1 MMMKDSILDLLSRN
15 ARISTAEIAARV
27 GVTEAKVN
35 ELIKELE
42 ADNVIKGYKV
52 ILNEEALNEN
62 IVRALIE
69 VKITPE
75 RGGGFDR
82 AAKRICRFPEVTDCY
97 LISGDYDLRLE
108 VKGNSLRDVA
118 AFVSEKL
125 STIDG
130 VISTATLFLLK
141 KYKESGK
148 ILEEEEEYE
157 RLKISP

>member
-1 MMMKDSILDLLSRN
+1 MKRSVLDLLSKN

-27 GVTEAKVN
+27 GTDEETVAGI
-35 ELIKELE
+35 IKELE
-42 ADNVIKGYKV
+42 ADKIIKGYNV
-52 ILNEEALNEN
+52 ILNEEALNEK

-69 VKITPE
+69 VKVTPE
-75 RGGGFDR
+75 RDGGFDR
-82 AAKRICRFPEVTDCY
+82 AAKRLSRFPEVTDCY

-108 VKGNSLRDVA
+108 VKGNSLQDVA
-118 AFVSEKL
+118 AFVAERL

>member
-1 MMMKDSILDLLSRN
+1 MKRNILDLLSGN
-15 ARISTAEIAARV
+15 ARISTAEIAARI
-27 GVTEAKVN
+27 GVEEEKVK
-35 ELIKELE
+35 ELIEELE
-42 ADNVIKGYKV
+42 ADNIIKGYKV

-75 RGGGFDR
+75 RNGGFDR
-82 AAKRICRFPEVTDCY
+82 VAKRIARFPEVTDCY

-108 VKGNSLRDVA
+108 VKGNSLQDVA
-118 AFVSEKL
+118 AFVSERL

-130 VISTATLFLLK
+130 VVSTATLFLLK

-157 RLKISP
+157 RLKVSP

>member
-1 MMMKDSILDLLSRN
+1 MKKNILDLLSKN
-15 ARISTAEIAARV
+15 ARISTAEIAAHI
-27 GVTEAKVN
+27 GVEEAKVK

-42 ADNVIKGYKV
+42 TDNIIKGYK
-52 ILNEEALNEN
+52 IIINEEALNEK

-69 VKITPE
+69 VKVKPE
-75 RGGGFDR
+75 RNGGFDR
-82 AAKRICRFPEVTDCY
+82 AAMRLSRFPEVTDCY

-108 VKGNSLRDVA
+108 VKGNSLQDVA

-148 ILEEEEEYE
+148 ILEEEEKYE
-157 RLKISP
+157 KLKISP

>member
-1 MMMKDSILDLLSRN
+1 MKRSILDLLSKN
-15 ARISTAEIAARV
+15 ARISTTEIAARV
-27 GVTEAKVN
+27 GVKKEKVT

-42 ADNVIKGYKV
+42 TDNIIKSYKV
-52 ILNEEALNEN
+52 ILNEEALNES
-62 IVRALIE
+62 IVRALIK

-75 RGGGFDR
+75 CEGGFDR
-82 AAKRICRFPEVTDCY
+82 VARRLSRFPEVTDCY

-108 VKGNSLRDVA
+108 VKGNSLQEVA
-118 AFVSEKL
+118 VFVSEKL
-125 STIDG
+125 STING
-130 VISTATLFLLK
+130 VILSATLFLLK